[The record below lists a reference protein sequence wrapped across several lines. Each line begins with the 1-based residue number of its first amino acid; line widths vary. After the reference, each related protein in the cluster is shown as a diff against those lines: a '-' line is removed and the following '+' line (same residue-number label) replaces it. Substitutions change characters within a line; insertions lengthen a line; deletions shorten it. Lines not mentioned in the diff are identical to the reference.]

1 MCWKNKKRQAGSRV
15 VLAGLL
21 FLLVTALA
29 GCGAQEQTAPG
40 KTYQLYY
47 LNDKATKIIP
57 VDYVTQTTDPL

>member
-40 KTYQLYY
+40 KTG
-47 LNDKATKIIP
+47 
-57 VDYVTQTTDPL
+57 